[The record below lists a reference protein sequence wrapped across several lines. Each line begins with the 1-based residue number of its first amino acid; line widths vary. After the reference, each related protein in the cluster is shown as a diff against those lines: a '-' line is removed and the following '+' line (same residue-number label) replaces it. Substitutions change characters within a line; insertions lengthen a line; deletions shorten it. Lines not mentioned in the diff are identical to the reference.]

1 MSEVNTGSLQSIARE
16 VDAPTLDAS
25 VHDAASAQ
33 SHEIALWFL
42 LNEDTG
48 ELQAHYDPAANRP
61 VNNSVLKEALLD
73 AGYGNFKLDDNAVSD
88 FLAHSRSSKEVLIWV
103 IGRRRDAEC
112 NLDLAD
118 DLMGAYLTIVPA
130 EGGRSITTMQVD
142 ELLRLNKVSYGIL
155 HQEIAKAIALGSCE
169 NLLIARGDPPNEGI
183 PTNFKSLLDE
193 KKEELS
199 HVDDKAIVKFRDL
212 SHLLIVQ
219 PGDRLMQRFPPIQG
233 TNGIDITGQV
243 AFPKAL
249 PELHF
254 GHDYP
259 GAAPADDPDVL
270 VALIEGQPVLTGH
283 GVMVNPVIE
292 VPNVDMSVG
301 NIVFDGTLH
310 VNGDVIAGMS
320 IKVTGDVI
328 IRGTLEAADVEAGG
342 NVAVSGGV
350 IGHGDSRPGATA
362 LPADTA
368 RIRCKGSVQAL
379 FVENAHIEAGDSI
392 YIDRS
397 ARQCELIALNDI
409 VVGKAGSKISQI
421 IGGVTQ
427 ARHMIQALVMGAPSG
442 VKTRLL
448 VGIDPFADEAI
459 LNKQRIL
466 QKKNEELEKL
476 LMLIKF
482 FKANPKKADAATMA
496 KISST
501 GQMLTTEIAVL
512 NQELTQLNENLKCD
526 EDAHI
531 EMGKTVHFG
540 TEVKIG
546 KQVWVA
552 KDDMP
557 GTTLGLT
564 DGQIVSGYQP
574 KEKTKPKDESTF
586 KQSQGPAKFG

>member
-1 MSEVNTGSLQSIARE
+1 MSVVKNELLADEALTQAAQAEDESSLDVVN
-16 VDAPTLDAS
+16 LDG
-25 VHDAASAQ
+25 
-33 SHEIALWFL
+33 HEIALWFL
-42 LNEDTG
+42 LNEETG

-61 VNNSVLKEALLD
+61 LSTQALKEGMIE
-73 AGYGNFKLDDNAVSD
+73 AGYGSFKLEDNAVND
-88 FLAHSRSSKEVLIWV
+88 FLAQSRHSKEVLIWV
-103 IGRRRDAEC
+103 IAHRRDAEC
-112 NLDLAD
+112 TLDVAD

-130 EGGRSITTMQVD
+130 EGGRAITTQQID
-142 ELLRLNKVSYGIL
+142 ELLRLNKITFGIQ
-155 HQEIAKAIALGSCE
+155 HQEIAEAVAQGKCE
-169 NLLIARGDPPNEGI
+169 DLLIARGEVPNEGI
-183 PTNFKSLLDE
+183 PTKFISLLDE
-193 KKEELS
+193 KREELA
-199 HVDDKAIVKFRDL
+199 HVDDNAMVKFRDL

-219 PGDRLMQRFPPIQG
+219 PGDRLMQRIAPIQG
-233 TNGIDITGQV
+233 TNGIDIRGQV

-249 PELHF
+249 PDLHF

-259 GAAPADDPDVL
+259 GAAPAEDPNVL
-270 VALIEGQPVLTGH
+270 VALIEGQPVLTGY

-328 IRGTLEAADVEAGG
+328 IRGTLEAAEIEAGG
-342 NVAVSGGV
+342 NVSVSGGV
-350 IGHGDSRPGATA
+350 IGHADSRPGATA

-392 YIDRS
+392 YVDRS

-409 VVGKAGSKISQI
+409 VVGKVGSKISQI

-427 ARHMIQALVMGAPSG
+427 ARHKIQAMVMGAPSG

-459 LNKQRIL
+459 LNKQKIL
-466 QKKNEELEKL
+466 QRKNDELEKL
-476 LMLIKF
+476 LLLVKF
-482 FKANPKKADAATMA
+482 FRANPKKADAATMA

-501 GQMLTTEIAVL
+501 GQSLTSEIAVL
-512 NQELTQLNENLKCD
+512 NQELAQLNENLKCD
-526 EDAHI
+526 DDAHI
-531 EMGKTVHFG
+531 LMGKAVHFG

-546 KQVWVA
+546 KQVWIA

-557 GTTLGLT
+557 GTSLGMV

-574 KEKTKPKDESTF
+574 KENAKPKEESTF
-586 KQSQGPAKFG
+586 TRGPAKFG

>member
-1 MSEVNTGSLQSIARE
+1 MSVVKNDLLEGDLLTVAEPPADETSLNVAINDGQ
-16 VDAPTLDAS
+16 DL
-25 VHDAASAQ
+25 
-33 SHEIALWFL
+33 ALWFL
-42 LNEDTG
+42 LNDETG
-48 ELQAHYDPAANRP
+48 ELQVHYDPAANRP
-61 VNNSVLKEALLD
+61 ISLPVIKEALLD
-73 AGYGNFKLDDNAVSD
+73 AGYGGFKLEDKAVSD
-88 FLAHSRSSKEVLIWV
+88 FLAQSRGCKEVLIWV
-103 IGRRRDAEC
+103 IAHCRDAEC
-112 NLDLAD
+112 EVELAD

-130 EGGRSITTMQVD
+130 EGGRAITTQQVD
-142 ELLRLNKVSYGIL
+142 ELLRLKKVSFGIL
-155 HQEIAKAIALGSCE
+155 HHEIANAVASGKCE
-169 NLLIARGDPPNEGI
+169 KLLIARGEVPNEGI
-183 PTNFKSLLDE
+183 PTKFISLLDE
-193 KKEELS
+193 KREELA
-199 HVDDKAIVKFRDL
+199 HVDDNAVIKFRDL

-219 PGDRLMQRFPPIQG
+219 PGDRLMQRIAPIQG

-249 PELHF
+249 PDLHF

-259 GAAPADDPDVL
+259 GAAPADDPNIL
-270 VALIEGQPVLTGH
+270 VALIEGQPVLTGY

-342 NVAVSGGV
+342 NVAISGGV
-350 IGHGDSRPGATA
+350 IGHADSRPGATA

-392 YIDRS
+392 FIDRS

-409 VVGKAGSKISQI
+409 VVGKVGSKISQI

-427 ARHMIQALVMGAPSG
+427 ARHSIQAMVMGAPSG

-459 LNKQRIL
+459 ANKQKIL
-466 QKKNEELEKL
+466 QRKKEELEKL
-476 LMLIKF
+476 VLLVKF
-482 FKANPKKADAATMA
+482 FKANPKKADAATLA
-496 KISST
+496 KISTT
-501 GQMLTTEIAVL
+501 GQSLTTEIAVL

-526 EDAHI
+526 EDAHV
-531 EMGKTVHFG
+531 EMGKTIHFG

-552 KDDMP
+552 KDDMA
-557 GTTLGLT
+557 GTSLGLV
-564 DGQIVSGYQP
+564 DGQIVSAYQS
-574 KEKTKPKDESTF
+574 KEKTKPKVESTF
-586 KQSQGPAKFG
+586 NSGPAKFG